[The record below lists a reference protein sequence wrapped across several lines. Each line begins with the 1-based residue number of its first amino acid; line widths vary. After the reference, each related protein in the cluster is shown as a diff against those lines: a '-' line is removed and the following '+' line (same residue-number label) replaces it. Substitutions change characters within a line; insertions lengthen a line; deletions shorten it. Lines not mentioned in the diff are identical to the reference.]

1 MFVIIFRGDSL
12 SRSHLLT
19 HWQKSE
25 KTSWYSR
32 NRPILCKQKLLAYE
46 EIPTQFWTLPWTQK
60 NSLFRAQKIK
70 NTPKIKSES
79 KIQILINSLFG
90 LQKKTQND
98 PRTRPKTK
106 VVIKGSSDLWLDPKK
121 IFFENY
127 YNSKNSP
134 FGAVES
140 QNNPIQKLNVKMEG
154 RNHRK

>member
-19 HWQKSE
+19 HWQKS
-25 KTSWYSR
+25 KKHHGTADIDQYF
-32 NRPILCKQKLLAYE
+32 CKQKLLAYD

-90 LQKKTQND
+90 LQKK
-98 PRTRPKTK
+98 PKMTPELGQK
-106 VVIKGSSDLWLDPKK
+106 
-121 IFFENY
+121 
-127 YNSKNSP
+127 
-134 FGAVES
+134 
-140 QNNPIQKLNVKMEG
+140 QKL
-154 RNHRK
+154 